1 METMRMDG
9 MQMVN
14 MLYMMHRQQ
23 TVSPG
28 CEWHCELEM
37 NDKILEGI
45 KGISSSNEVFE
56 KFVMDAY
63 RKYKEDFSD
72 NALGS
77 VDVSPK
83 FWVQNFCLHMCNS
96 NGKIT
101 NGCCSKDDCP
111 INSLYRICHSMLNTK

>member
-1 METMRMDG
+1 MRMDG

-14 MLYMMHRQQ
+14 MLYMMHREQ
-23 TVSPG
+23 TVSRD

-45 KGISSSNEVFE
+45 KGIISSNEVFE

-101 NGCCSKDDCP
+101 IGDSSP
-111 INSLYRICHSMLNTK
+111 FEP